1 MKNYYN
7 DPFYI
12 ESSYALRSS
21 EESGDY
27 DFPALPAGGGN
38 TAPSM
43 PNSALPGLGGGPM
56 PSGGGGQ
63 GFQNVLDKAPEYL
76 NLFGSVVGMVK
87 NVRDQRGQVGTN
99 EIKAACG
106 KKPLINKAKKQAYA
120 QCVQR
125 VLYPPIETQRTK
137 EPDGMSTTTKVI
149 IGVVVLVFLTVI
161 TIVIVKV
168 AKSKKS

>member
-27 DFPALPAGGGN
+27 DFPALPAGGGS
-38 TAPSM
+38 TSPSTQNM
-43 PNSALPGLGGGPM
+43 ALPGLGGGPL
-56 PSGGGGQ
+56 SGGQ
-63 GFQNVLDKAPEYL
+63 GFQNALDKAPEL
-76 NLFGSVVGMVK
+76 INLFGSVVGMVK
-87 NVRDQRGQVGTN
+87 NVRDQRGQAGTN
-99 EIKAACG
+99 EIKLACG

-125 VLYPPIETQRTK
+125 VLNPPIETQRTK

-168 AKSKKS
+168 AKSKKA